1 MTRMPRLVLAVENL
15 VREFDAKLL
24 LACVA
29 AERGFECILG
39 SRTRVDFMVGRFAPG
54 IYFSKSM
61 TSKSALMFKLLRM
74 LGFEIV
80 AQDEECLAYY
90 SAEHYQAARLS
101 PKTLPLAAH
110 LFAWGEDSAELLRT
124 YPGYAGAPLHVVGS
138 PRVDLL
144 RPELREF
151 FADDVQR
158 IRERFGRFVLINSS
172 FAMVNGFFDSFNI
185 LREPLSEGRPPRLG
199 AAAHGASPDFAIGY
213 AAHRSTLFEEF
224 KSMLRPLSQQF
235 PDQTFVLRPHP
246 SERHEPWFEAAR
258 DLPNVRVVHE
268 GNVVPWLLAADALIH
283 NGCTTAVEGAVI
295 GVPLITYAPV
305 KSDSYEAHLP
315 DGLSYEASDLTALCD
330 LVKRAVEARP
340 GSWQSPAGAQALLD
354 EYVAALSGPLAS
366 ERIVDI
372 LTRDAAPRLPARQLG
387 HYLLGRSVVFGR
399 ALLKRHIK
407 ARNPQHTHNPAY
419 QNHRFPGVSIED
431 VRGRV
436 ERLQRALG
444 RFQRVQVNLV
454 AEHVFR
460 VACGTVAPPTGGMR

>member
-1 MTRMPRLVLAVENL
+1 MP
-15 VREFDAKLL
+15 
-24 LACVA
+24 
-29 AERGFECILG
+29 
-39 SRTRVDFMVGRFAPG
+39 
-54 IYFSKSM
+54 
-61 TSKSALMFKLLRM
+61 
-74 LGFEIV
+74 
-80 AQDEECLAYY
+80 CLY

-124 YPGYAGAPLHVVGS
+124 YPRYSGAPLHIVGS

-151 FADDVQR
+151 FADDVRR

-199 AAAHGASPDFAIGY
+199 AAAHGASLDFAIGY

-224 KSMLRPLSQQF
+224 KSMLRSLSEQF

-246 SERHEPWFEAAR
+246 SERHEPWLEVAR
-258 DLPNVRVVHE
+258 DRPNVRVVHE

-295 GVPLITYAPV
+295 GLPLITYAPV

-315 DGLSYEASDLTALCD
+315 DGLSHEANDLTELRD
-330 LVKRAVEARP
+330 LLKRAVEAPP
-340 GSWQSPAGAQALLD
+340 GSWQPPAGAKELLGRHL
-354 EYVAALSGPLAS
+354 AALTGPLAC
-366 ERIVDI
+366 ERIVEV
-372 LTRDAAPRLPARQLG
+372 LTRDAPPRLAARGLAR
-387 HYLLGRSVVFGR
+387 YLLGRSLIFGR
-399 ALLKRHIK
+399 AQLKRHVK
-407 ARNPQHTHNPAY
+407 ARSPQHTHNPAY

-431 VRGRV
+431 VRARV
-436 ERLQRALG
+436 ARLQRALG
-444 RFQRVQVNLV
+444 RFQRVQVEPV

-460 VACGTVAPPTGGMR
+460 VACEPMAPPSEGLR